1 MFKRTS
7 LMLAIT
13 ACLTPMGGQAQ
24 ESTEPQTKSYYQD
37 AERGWYWYEQLP
49 EEEKEKFVEKLIQE
63 QPNVIPEKPN
73 AEKKAQISQPKDK
86 PLSNA
91 WFRANFQS
99 YVDAAIDNPYDIDA
113 MRTYLYLEKFMRD
126 RATAFGYERQKAVYN
141 DPFLDA
147 SSKRPTA
154 NFGMKTMSR
163 AANNNRDAL
172 LQTIG
177 DKSGIFFFYRSDCP
191 YCKQQAP
198 LLRGLEREF
207 GFEIKPISLD
217 GQPLPNNP
225 WESFLTNQGQAEQ
238 LGVAQ
243 VPAMYIYNPDTHAIE
258 LIAQGLQSLP
268 QLKKRVLMAA
278 ERADLITHD
287 QYSTIIP
294 TGLYS
299 DVKGDI
305 IGHFPMPANAPDTF
319 KHLYEHSLEAKQ

>member
-13 ACLTPMGGQAQ
+13 ACLTPMIGQAQ
-24 ESTEPQTKSYYQD
+24 ESSDQQTKSYYQD

-49 EEEKEKFVEKLIQE
+49 KEEQEKFVEKLVKEQPTVIQE
-63 QPNVIPEKPN
+63 SAKVSQEPQGHKPE
-73 AEKKAQISQPKDK
+73 DK

-91 WFRANFQS
+91 WFRANFQG
-99 YVDAAIDNPYDIDA
+99 YMDAAIDNPYDKEA

-163 AANNNRDAL
+163 AANGNRDAL
-172 LQTIG
+172 LKAIG
-177 DKSGIFFFYRSDCP
+177 DKSGIYFFYRSDCP

-198 LLRGLEREF
+198 LIRGLEREF
-207 GFEIKPISLD
+207 SFEIKTISLD
-217 GQPLPNNP
+217 GQPLPNSP
-225 WESFLTNQGQAEQ
+225 WDSFQTNQGQAEQ
-238 LGVAQ
+238 LGVRQ
-243 VPAMYIYNPDTHAIE
+243 VPAMYLFNPENNSIE
-258 LIAQGLQSLP
+258 LVAQGLQSLP

-278 ERADLITHD
+278 ERAELITNE

-299 DVKGDI
+299 DVNGDV
-305 IGHFPMPANAPDTF
+305 IGHFPMPENASDTF
-319 KHLYEHSLEAKQ
+319 KNLYNQSMRAQQ